1 MIAEP
6 EDMSNYMDRI
16 VAEQELPVPKNLL
29 DTSNLR
35 VRFAEL
41 DAIERMLNM
50 GYGITDVKER
60 LRRELHGTR
69 NMLLGWHTSSYSPE
83 LKGLVEKCMAFLPEE
98 RIFNTDLLNEL
109 EAILPH
115 YWQELQQLMKDD
127 PAEYEKTTRA
137 FTTEAH
143 LPDMLPG
150 TAVVDLD
157 ALFWRRLVRAYKW
170 LDLTA
175 GNIKPPIDPNDTTIP
190 QEAHDMFAKGRKQ
203 NNNNIPN
210 TTVTI

>member
-1 MIAEP
+1 
-6 EDMSNYMDRI
+6 
-16 VAEQELPVPKNLL
+16 
-29 DTSNLR
+29 
-35 VRFAEL
+35 
-41 DAIERMLNM
+41 
-50 GYGITDVKER
+50 
-60 LRRELHGTR
+60 
-69 NMLLGWHTSSYSPE
+69 

-98 RIFNTDLLNEL
+98 RIWNTTLVNEL
-109 EAILPH
+109 EAILPR
-115 YWQELQQLMKDD
+115 YRQELQQLMRDA

-137 FTTEAH
+137 FTTEAD

-210 TTVTI
+210 TIVTI